1 MIIQLCYTLL
11 SRVKR
16 VFYFDSFDVIQSW
29 KYESKIEWFFP
40 DRQASVGIPAVLAR
54 VCTVFILASIRE

>member
-1 MIIQLCYTLL
+1 MLYSTLE
-11 SRVKR
+11 R

-40 DRQASVGIPAVLAR
+40 DRQASVGIPAVLAI
-54 VCTVFILASIRE
+54 VFTVFILASIRE